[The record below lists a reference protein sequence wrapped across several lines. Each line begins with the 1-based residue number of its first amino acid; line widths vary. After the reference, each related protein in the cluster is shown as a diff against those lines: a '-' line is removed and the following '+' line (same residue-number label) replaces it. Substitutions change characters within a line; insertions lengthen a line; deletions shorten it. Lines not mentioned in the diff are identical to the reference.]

1 MFNPINLEIFNNLF
15 STICEEMGVVLCKS
29 SFSTN
34 IKERKDFSCALF
46 DSRGEMVAQ
55 AEHLPVHLA
64 SMSMS
69 VKEAIKAVEMKDG
82 DAVVLND
89 PFQGG
94 THLPDITVVAPFFY
108 KCSNKPLFYVA
119 NRAHHSDV
127 GGMYPG
133 SMGNATEIFQE
144 GIRIPPVKIARGGA
158 INKDIMNIILSNV
171 RTPKEREW
179 DIIAQISANTIGR
192 QRLYELCDKYG
203 KMKVVKY
210 SSELQD
216 YSDRVMKSVIKKI
229 PDGKYSFSDCLDDDG
244 VEDKPVRIKVCIII
258 KGRKVYVDFS
268 GSSEQVAGCVNAVC
282 AVTVSCVFYVF
293 RCLVDNDIPS
303 NSGCM
308 RSVSITV
315 PEGSVVNAKV
325 PSAVSGGNVETSQRI
340 VDVVMGALSKAIPQI
355 IPAASS
361 GSMSNIAFGG
371 YDKQKDKNFTYYETI
386 AGGMGARPNSEGIS
400 AIHTHMTNT
409 LNTPI
414 ETVEHIYPFRIKKYK
429 IRRQSGGSGK
439 HRGGHGIMRDYEFQQ
454 AATVSIL
461 SDRRKHAPYGLKGGK
476 KGKVGQNTLISKG
489 RKYKLT
495 SKTTVNV
502 NRGDIISIHTP
513 GGGGHGKVK
522 GKVKSAYPPD
532 QSVRAGSL
540 K

>member
-1 MFNPINLEIFNNLF
+1 MFNPVNLEIFNNLF

-46 DSRGEMVAQ
+46 DSSGEMAAQ

-94 THLPDITVVAPFFY
+94 THLPDITVVTPFFY
-108 KCSNKPLFYVA
+108 KCSKKPLFYVA

-127 GGMYPG
+127 GGMSPG
-133 SMGNATEIFQE
+133 SMCNATEIFQE
-144 GIRIPPVKIARGGA
+144 GIRIPPVKIMQGNS
-158 INKDIMNIILSNV
+158 INKDIMNIITSNV

-179 DIIAQISANTIGR
+179 DITAQISANTIGR
-192 QRLYELCDKYG
+192 QRLYELCEKYG
-203 KMKVVKY
+203 KMKVAKY

-229 PDGKYSFSDCLDDDG
+229 PDGEYSFSDCLDDDG
-244 VEDKPVRIKVCIII
+244 VMDKPVRIKVCINI
-258 KGRKVYVDFS
+258 KGSKVYVDFS
-268 GSSEQVAGCVNAVC
+268 GSSRQVAGCINAVY

-293 RCLVDNDIPS
+293 RCLVDSDVPS

-308 RSVSITV
+308 RSVSIYAL
-315 PEGSVVNAKV
+315 EGSVVNATLPV
-325 PSAVSGGNVETSQRI
+325 AVSGGNVETSQRI
-340 VDVVMGALSKAIPQI
+340 VDVVLGALSKAIPEL

-361 GSMSNIAFGG
+361 GSMSNIAIGG
-371 YDKQKDKNFTYYETI
+371 YDKRKSSNVTYYETI
-386 AGGMGARPNSEGIS
+386 AGGMGARPESEGIS
-400 AIHTHMTNT
+400 AIQTHMTNT

-414 ETVEHIYPFRIKKYK
+414 EAIEHNYPFRIKEYK
-429 IRRQSGGSGK
+429 IRKQSGGSGK
-439 HRGGHGIMRDYEFQQ
+439 HRGGHGIVRNYEFSQD
-454 AATVSIL
+454 ATVSIL
-461 SDRRKHAPYGLKGGK
+461 SDRRKYAPYGLRGGK
-476 KGKVGQNTLISKG
+476 KGIVGRNTLISKG
-489 RKYKLT
+489 RKYMLP
-495 SKTTVNV
+495 SKTTINV
-502 NRGDIISIHTP
+502 SRGDIISIHTP
-513 GGGGHGKVK
+513 GGGGYGKEER
-522 GKVKSAYPPD
+522 KVKSAYPPD
-532 QSVRAGSL
+532 
-540 K
+540 

>member
-46 DSRGEMVAQ
+46 DSRGEMAAQ

-69 VKEAIKAVEMKDG
+69 VKEAINALKMQDG
-82 DAVVLND
+82 DAVILND

-94 THLPDITVVAPFFY
+94 THLPDITVVTPFIY
-108 KCSNKPLFYVA
+108 KGSKKPLFYIA
-119 NRAHHSDV
+119 NRAHHADV
-127 GGMYPG
+127 GGMSPG
-133 SMGNATEIFQE
+133 SMCNATEIFQE
-144 GIRIPPVKIARGGA
+144 GIRIPPVKIAQGDT
-158 INKDIMNIILSNV
+158 INKDIMDIITSNV

-179 DIIAQISANTIGR
+179 DIVAQISANAIGK
-192 QRLYELCDKYG
+192 QRLYELCVKYG
-203 KMKVVKY
+203 KMKVIKY

-229 PDGKYSFSDCLDDDG
+229 PDGEYSFSDCLDDDG
-244 VEDKPVRIKVCIII
+244 VVDKPVRIKACINI
-258 KGRKVYVDFS
+258 KGSRVRVDFS
-268 GSSEQVAGCVNAVC
+268 GSSRQVTGCINAVY

-293 RCLVDNDIPS
+293 RCLVDSDIPS

-308 RSVSITV
+308 RSISICA
-315 PEGSVVNAKV
+315 PEGSVVNATF
-325 PSAVSGGNVETSQRI
+325 PTAVSGGNVETSQRI
-340 VDVVMGALSKAIPQI
+340 VDVVLGALSKAIPEL
-355 IPAASS
+355 IPAGSS
-361 GSMSNIAFGG
+361 GSMSNIAIGG
-371 YDKQKDKNFTYYETI
+371 FDKLKDRNFTYYETI
-386 AGGMGARPNSEGIS
+386 AGGMGGRPDAQGIS

-414 ETVEHIYPFRIKKYK
+414 ETIEHNYPFRIKEYK
-429 IRRQSGGSGK
+429 IRKQSGGNGK
-439 HRGGHGIMRDYEFQQ
+439 HSGGNGIVRNYEFHQ

-461 SDRRKHAPYGLKGGK
+461 SDRRKHAPYGLRGGK
-476 KGKVGQNTLISKG
+476 KGKVGQDTLISKG
-489 RKYKLT
+489 RKYKLP
-495 SKTTVNV
+495 SKTTINV

-513 GGGGHGKVK
+513 GGGGYGRQEKC
-522 GKVKSAYPPD
+522 D
-532 QSVRAGSL
+532 
-540 K
+540 